1 LTTRDQVKIP
11 QLGDKAPD
19 FTLEAIDGRNISLSD
34 FRGRQVLLVFDMV
47 RCPASIKQL
56 PYIKAVYNQA
66 NGNLIV
72 LFLYNNG
79 LNLVSDYVVDNQL
92 TTFPALLDPEG
103 KVANSYGS
111 GHLVPVSFF
120 IDTKGIIR
128 IKKIGNFESQE
139 EIENI
144 LKSF

>member
-1 LTTRDQVKIP
+1 
-11 QLGDKAPD
+11 
-19 FTLEAIDGRNISLSD
+19 
-34 FRGRQVLLVFDMV
+34 MV

-56 PYIKAVYNQA
+56 PYIKAAYNQA
-66 NGNLIV
+66 NGDLIV
-72 LFLYNNG
+72 LFVYNNG
-79 LNLVSDYVVDNQL
+79 LNLVNDYVVDNQL
-92 TTFPALLDPEG
+92 TTFPALLDPKG

-128 IKKIGNFESQE
+128 IKRIGGFESQE

-144 LKSF
+144 LKSM